1 MKFSNIARPIDFS
14 LFISLIWLL
23 SVKEILIFNEE
34 LLILGCFVTFICS
47 CFFSVKQ
54 TIVIELNTK
63 VSHFK
68 EQFDSYAN
76 IAQLAQKQK
85 KKELQKNND
94 LQLEIRKLPTF
105 FFEKIQNIP
114 IFYARF
120 LNNLFAV
127 YVSDLYGRLLNS
139 FLKQNLTSQV
149 LHLNDVIVY
158 NLTKK
163 FNKQKKRS
171 LIETF

>member
-1 MKFSNIARPIDFS
+1 MDFS
-14 LFISLIWLL
+14 LFMCLIWLL

-34 LLILGCFVTFICS
+34 LLILGCFITFICC
-47 CFFSVKQ
+47 CFFSLKQ

-63 VSHFK
+63 VNLFK

-76 IAQLAQKQK
+76 VAQLAQKQK

-94 LQLEIRKLPTF
+94 LQLEIRKLPTL

-114 IFYARF
+114 IFYTRF

-127 YVSDLYGRLLNS
+127 YINELYSRLLNLS
-139 FLKQNLTSQV
+139 SKRNLTTQV
-149 LHLNDVIVY
+149 LHLNGVIVY
-158 NLTKK
+158 NLTKNFSK
-163 FNKQKKRS
+163 KKKRNF
-171 LIETF
+171 IQAF